1 MGSAFQPMEGRVAV
15 TSALAV
21 ANFLLDQA
29 KAEGRP
35 IRQLKLQKLIYFC
48 YAWYAGNK
56 GEELFSEDIE
66 AWQFGPVVREVYLE
80 FKDAGASPITH
91 RATAMDWEAFDLVEP
106 ELPPELA
113 EELKPVWDTYKAK
126 SDAWLVEA
134 THAASEPWG
143 ILVKKVG
150 HADKRQIPFE
160 LIKSV
165 YTKKV
170 EQIGASG

>member
-1 MGSAFQPMEGRVAV
+1 MAV

-21 ANFLLDQA
+21 ANFLLDKA

-56 GEELFSEDIE
+56 NDELFSEDIE

-80 FKDAGASPITH
+80 FKDAGAAPINR
-91 RATAMDWEAFDLVEP
+91 RATELDWKTFDLVEP
-106 ELPPELA
+106 EVPAELA
-113 EELKPVWDTYKAK
+113 EELTPVWDTYKDK

-134 THAASEPWG
+134 THAPSEPWG

-150 HADKRQIPFE
+150 NADKRQIPFE
-160 LIKSV
+160 LIKTI
-165 YTKKV
+165 YAKKV
-170 EQIGASG
+170 ERIGAAG

>member
-1 MGSAFQPMEGRVAV
+1 MAV

-21 ANFLLDQA
+21 ANFILDKA
-29 KAEGRP
+29 KEERLP

-80 FKDAGASPITH
+80 FKGAGSTPITQK
-91 RATAMDWEAFDLVEP
+91 ATELDWDTFEYIEP
-106 ELPPELA
+106 CVSNDVA
-113 EELKPVWDTYKAK
+113 EELQSVWDKYKAK

-134 THAASEPWG
+134 THSATEPWG
-143 ILVKKVG
+143 ILVETYGK
-150 HADKRQIPFE
+150 ADKRQIPFE

-165 YTKKV
+165 YAKKV
-170 EQIGASG
+170 EKIVAAG